1 MEERVFTWNW
11 RATREQEQITFTR
24 GRPRKSNDQCYG
36 EQKHGQ
42 IVRQVVGY
50 DRFTGELAR
59 PSTHGT
65 LPGAAGVGQLL
76 IAPR

>member
-24 GRPRKSNDQCYG
+24 GRPRKSNDQCSV
-36 EQKHGQ
+36 EQKNGQ
-42 IVRQVVGY
+42 IVRQIVGS

-59 PSTHGT
+59 PSTHATG
-65 LPGAAGVGQLL
+65 PGAAGVCQLL
-76 IAPR
+76 LAPR